1 MIVDFL
7 FMDGYGAGSAARW
20 IGLVLAG
27 LLLAFALILWPTA
40 SLNAAVA
47 ESPVDLYFFW
57 SERCPH
63 CLEARPVVLDLAE
76 KAPWLRLHDL
86 EVYANVDNRQQ
97 FVAMAAEVGER
108 AETVPAFIFCGRMW
122 TGFGPETGKALAEA
136 LRQCRDGVA
145 IQPAPGEEV
154 SPAVPPRDSLWLT
167 TIMLAGMDAF
177 NPCAFFVLLF
187 LLSLLIH
194 THDRRRMALIGGLF
208 VLTSGVVY
216 FVFMSAWLNLFLWL
230 TELSWL
236 TRIAGLLA
244 LTIGVLN
251 LKDSWRPEVG
261 PSLSLSEERK
271 AVLGTRMGA
280 LLHSQNTPALV
291 AGTLMLAVTANSY
304 EFLCTAGFP
313 MVYTRLLTL
322 RDLSLM
328 QHYAWLAFYNLIYIL
343 PLALILVVFIVT
355 LGRRRLSG
363 AEGQALKLM
372 AGLMMLGLGGLLVLN
387 PAILND
393 ARAGLAILVV
403 AVLLALIRKWMLRRV

>member
-1 MIVDFL
+1 
-7 FMDGYGAGSAARW
+7 MDGYGSGSAARW

-27 LLLAFALILWPTA
+27 LTLALALLPWP
-40 SLNAAVA
+40 AAA
-47 ESPVDLYFFW
+47 AAAAEESPVDLYFFW

-63 CLEARPVVLDLAE
+63 CLEARPVVLDLA
-76 KAPWLRLHDL
+76 ANSPWLRLHDL
-86 EVYANVDNRQQ
+86 EVYANADNRQR
-97 FVAMAAEVGER
+97 FVAMAAQVGER
-108 AETVPAFIFCGRMW
+108 AEAVPAFIFCGRMW

-136 LRQCRDGVA
+136 LHQCRVGGA
-145 IQPAPGEEV
+145 IGHAPGEDV
-154 SPAVPPRDSLWLT
+154 APSAAPQDSLWLT

-208 VLTSGVVY
+208 VMTSGVVY

-244 LTIGVLN
+244 LIIGILN
-251 LKDSWRPEVG
+251 LKDSWRPDMG
-261 PSLSLSEERK
+261 PTLSLSEERK
-271 AVLGTRMGA
+271 AALGTRMGA
-280 LLHSQNTPALV
+280 LLHSQNTTALV
-291 AGTLMLAVTANSY
+291 AGTLTLAVTANSY

-322 RDLSLM
+322 RELPLA
-328 QHYAWLAFYNLIYIL
+328 QHYAWLALYNLIYIL
-343 PLALILVVFIVT
+343 PLTLILVVFIVT

-363 AEGQALKLM
+363 AEGQALKLL

-393 ARAGLAILVV
+393 ARAGLVILAV
-403 AVLLALIRKWMLRRV
+403 AVVLALLRKWILQRA